1 MFIATALL
9 YPCVLAA
16 LCLGSGLLVDRV
28 VGRFLAASLLLP
40 VGAAGLL
47 AASQLCTYAY
57 PLAPATPYL
66 MGAMAIAGFA
76 LGRDRA
82 IALARIARRRPWLP
96 GVSVLAYLIALAPV
110 LAAGRTTFSSYMTLA
125 DSAVHLIGADFL
137 IRHGQHYAQLDLRNS
152 YGRFISGYYDNSSY
166 PSGADTLFG
175 GSAFLLGLP
184 LIWAFQPFNAF
195 MLAIGTGPAFS
206 IARRMG
212 LQGAWAA
219 LAALTAVLPALV
231 YAYELFGSI
240 KEIVALP
247 LIIALGALIAG
258 HRDWLALRPARPT
271 RVLPAALLLAGGVSA
286 LGIAFGAW
294 GLVCVGV
301 PAVLLASG
309 LRAGGGRELRGA
321 LMLGVCAGAVLLIAA
336 WPIWHE
342 LAGSVK
348 LAQEIATTGKAGNL
362 SKPLRAI
369 QVAGV
374 WLGGSYK
381 LAPRGSALDATHA
394 LIALTLLAALLGA
407 WQLLRRRLYAL
418 GGWVALMLLAWLVVS
433 LSTSTWASAKT
444 LMLTSPVV
452 VLLAWGGV
460 AALRELPAPRFS
472 RAIAVLVAVG
482 LLGGVLVSDA
492 LQYHVGNLAPTAR
505 YQELALLDS
514 HFAGQGPTLFTDFDE
529 YSMYELRDLDVGG
542 PSFVYPPPAIANA
555 AGGYGD
561 PVQLD
566 RISPSVL
573 AAYPLIVTRREPAE
587 IRPPGAYELVWQGV
601 YYQVW
606 RRHEGEQRT
615 VIHRALT
622 GTAPQQCRAIGQ
634 LAAVKRS
641 YFGPQGAFGPNQLTA
656 SIRPLVVS
664 IPVARAAHPK
674 HWGHERQGLVMS
686 SPGRLSATFTLPHG
700 GLWNLWVQ
708 GQLMPT
714 VKLDVDGRAV
724 ASIGAQLSGNSLV
737 PTTAPPIA
745 MRLGTGPHSL
755 WVTRGGA
762 STLAPGDGGAA
773 VLDAIALTPGSLPAG
788 GALRSSSLAD
798 WRRLCGTSYQW
809 VELDSVR

>member
-16 LCLGSGLLVDRV
+16 LCLGTGLLVDRV
-28 VGRFLAASLLLP
+28 AGRFLAASLLLP
-40 VGAAGLL
+40 IGAAGLI

-57 PLAPATPYL
+57 PLAAATPYL
-66 MGAMAIAGFA
+66 MGAMALAGFA
-76 LGRDRA
+76 LARDRT
-82 IALARIARRRPWLP
+82 IALVGVVRRRPWLP

-195 MLAIGTGPAFS
+195 MLAIGTGPAFA

-212 LQGAWAA
+212 LRGGWAA
-219 LAALTAVLPALV
+219 LAALSAVLPALV

-247 LIIALGALIAG
+247 MILALGALIAG

-271 RVLPAALLLAGGVSA
+271 RVIPAALLLAGGVSV

-294 GLVCVGV
+294 GVVCVAV
-301 PAVLLASG
+301 PAVLLAG
-309 LRAGGGRELRGA
+309 RLRTGGGRELRGA
-321 LMLGVCAGAVLLIAA
+321 LVLSACAGAVLLIAA

-342 LAGSVK
+342 LAGSLKV
-348 LAQEIATTGKAGNL
+348 AQEIATTGKTGNL

-381 LAPRGSALDATHA
+381 LAPRGSALDATYA

-418 GGWVALMLLAWLVVS
+418 AGWVALMLLAWLVVS
-433 LSTSTWASAKT
+433 RSTSTWASAKT

-460 AALRELPAPRFS
+460 ATLRDLPVPRVS
-472 RAIAVLVAVG
+472 RAIAALVALG

-505 YQELALLDS
+505 YQELASLDS
-514 HFAGQGPTLFTDFDE
+514 RFAGKGPTLFTDFDE
-529 YSMYELRDLDVGG
+529 YSLYELRDLDVGG
-542 PSFVYPPPAIANA
+542 PNFVYPPPAIANA
-555 AGGYGD
+555 ADGYGD

-566 RISPSVL
+566 RISPSAL
-573 AAYPLIVTRREPAE
+573 AVYPLIITRREPAE
-587 IRPPGAYELVWQGV
+587 IRPPGAYALVWEGA

-606 RRHEGEQRT
+606 RRHESEHWT

-622 GTAPQQCRAIGQ
+622 GTQPQQCREIGQ

-641 YFGPQGAFGPNQLTA
+641 YFVPQEAFGPAQLTA
-656 SIRPLVVS
+656 SITPLAVS
-664 IPVARAAHPK
+664 IDVPRAPHPK
-674 HWGHERQGLVMS
+674 HWGHERHGLVMS
-686 SPGRLSATFTLPHG
+686 SPGRLSAKFTLPHG
-700 GLWNLWVQ
+700 GLWDVWVQ

-737 PTTAPPIA
+737 PSTAPPIA
-745 MRLGTGPHSL
+745 VRLGAGPHSL
-755 WVTRGGA
+755 WVTRGSA
-762 STLAPGDGGAA
+762 SSIAPGDGGAA
-773 VLDAIALTPGSLPAG
+773 VLDAIALTPASPPAG
-788 GALRSSSLAD
+788 GALRSSSIAN
-798 WRRLCGTSYQW
+798 WRQLCGISYQW
-809 VELDSVR
+809 VELNGAR